1 MPAIQGTRA
10 CRSRWGAT
18 GFQAAGFEGPQPD
31 GALIAFNADRG
42 DPPA

>member
-1 MPAIQGTRA
+1 MPFIQGTWAR
-10 CRSRWGAT
+10 RSRKGAA